1 MYKIRKV
8 RFINHP
14 VLKNL
19 EIDFCGK
26 DGRAVDTIILAGE
39 NGTGKSTVL
48 NALYSI
54 VTRSADF
61 NAVVEYEI
69 DTSVRTLSYSWK
81 ERSGG
86 RRFLYVNDGTG
97 LNALISSPDVANKY
111 PMSAIFSDVDINFHS
126 NQLSTVT
133 SLNLDEQKSSRR
145 SSTDLPTQINQLL
158 IDIQAL
164 DDADVALAVREHPEL
179 TGEQITVLE
188 RMPRFTRA
196 FNRMFDGLSYSRIEN
211 REGHKVIL
219 FSKNSSNIPIDSLS
233 SGEKQIV
240 YRGCFLLKD
249 VNALNGAFVFVDEP
263 ELSLHPKWQMK
274 IMDYYK
280 SIFTDDSGNQTSQI
294 IAVTHSPFI
303 IHNENRKNDKVIVL
317 DRDENGEIIIRD
329 KPAYYKCN
337 SVEAIHDAF
346 SISNLSMEQSTVY
359 LEGRTDEKYFN
370 KALEVFNILPP
381 FRFKW
386 IGYIDDKGEEV
397 NTGSSALNQAVNF
410 LIAHNLP
417 VKNVC
422 LFDCD
427 VNRSDSEKNNVYTR
441 SIPKYENS
449 RRMKKGIE
457 NALII
462 DSVDTTPFYTTKIKE
477 GDYGDD
483 KTITEFKKMEFCDY
497 ICSLDSDRLKNIFK
511 NLKTVIDM
519 LMNMFN
525 SV

>member
-1 MYKIRKV
+1 MYKIRKI
-8 RFINHP
+8 RFKNHP

-19 EIDFCGK
+19 AIDFCGK
-26 DGRAVDTIILAGE
+26 DGRAVDTIIIAGE

-54 VTRSADF
+54 VTRSVDF

-69 DTSVRTLSYSWK
+69 DSSLRTLNYSWK
-81 ERSGG
+81 EHSNG
-86 RRFLYVNDGTG
+86 RRYLYVNDGTG
-97 LNALISSPDVANKY
+97 LNAMISSSDVNNKY
-111 PMSAIFSDVDINFHS
+111 PMAAIFSDVDINFHS

-164 DDADVALAVREHPEL
+164 DDADVALAVRENPEL
-179 TGEQITVLE
+179 KGSQITVSE

-219 FSKNSSNIPIDSLS
+219 FSKNGSNVPIDALS

-249 VNALNGAFVFVDEP
+249 VNALNGAFVFLDEP
-263 ELSLHPKWQMK
+263 EISLHPKWQMK

-303 IHNENRKNDKVIVL
+303 IHNENRKNDKVIIL
-317 DRDENGEIIIRD
+317 DRNENGEITIQD
-329 KPAYYKCN
+329 KPEYYKCN
-337 SVEAIHDAF
+337 SVEAIQDAF
-346 SISNLSMEQSTVY
+346 SISSFSMEQSTVY

-370 KALEVFNILPP
+370 KALEVFNISPP

-417 VKNVC
+417 TKNVC

-427 VNRSDSEKNNVYTR
+427 VNKNEIEKNNVVTR
-441 SIPKYENS
+441 NIPKYENS
-449 RRMKKGIE
+449 KKMKKGIE
-457 NALII
+457 NALIL
-462 DSVDTTPFYTTKIKE
+462 DSVDTTPYYTTRTKE

-483 KTITEFKKMEFCDY
+483 KTIKEFKKMEFCDY
-497 ICSLDSDRLKNIFK
+497 ICSLSVDEQKIIFGNLKNVIE
-511 NLKTVIDM
+511 NLIKLFD
-519 LMNMFN
+519 
-525 SV
+525 

>member
-1 MYKIRKV
+1 MKRLGFCIFILMALVAVSYFSLRRVSAGGEELSQRVDDIRHEYSV
-8 RFINHP
+8 
-14 VLKNL
+14 
-19 EIDFCGK
+19 
-26 DGRAVDTIILAGE
+26 
-39 NGTGKSTVL
+39 TGKIPTK
-48 NALYSI
+48 
-54 VTRSADF
+54 R
-61 NAVVEYEI
+61 I
-69 DTSVRTLSYSWK
+69 D
-81 ERSGG
+81 
-86 RRFLYVNDGTG
+86 D
-97 LNALISSPDVANKY
+97 
-111 PMSAIFSDVDINFHS
+111 
-126 NQLSTVT
+126 
-133 SLNLDEQKSSRR
+133 
-145 SSTDLPTQINQLL
+145 
-158 IDIQAL
+158 
-164 DDADVALAVREHPEL
+164 
-179 TGEQITVLE
+179 
-188 RMPRFTRA
+188 
-196 FNRMFDGLSYSRIEN
+196 
-211 REGHKVIL
+211 
-219 FSKNSSNIPIDSLS
+219 
-233 SGEKQIV
+233 
-240 YRGCFLLKD
+240 
-249 VNALNGAFVFVDEP
+249 
-263 ELSLHPKWQMK
+263 LSLKWQ
-274 IMDYYK
+274 DYYK